1 MIVESTTAWF
11 SIGRFLK
18 DFSTE
23 YKVNKDSNGV
33 YAFVLDGDVTINGQ
47 KLNKRDG
54 LGVWETDKISLS
66 ADSDAEVLLIEV
78 PMN

>member
-1 MIVESTTAWF
+1 MTTVF
-11 SIGRFLK
+11 GL
-18 DFSTE
+18 T
-23 YKVNKDSNGV
+23 NGV
-33 YAFVLDGDVTINGQ
+33 YAFVLEGDVTINGQ

-54 LGVWETDKISLS
+54 LGVWETDKISLL